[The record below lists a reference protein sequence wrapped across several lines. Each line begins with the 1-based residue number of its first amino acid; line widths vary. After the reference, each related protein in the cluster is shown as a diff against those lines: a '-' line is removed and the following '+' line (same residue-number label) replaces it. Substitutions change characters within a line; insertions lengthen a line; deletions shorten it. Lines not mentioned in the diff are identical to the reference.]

1 MTAKQDAQHE
11 RLSTRAKWTVMIVLT
26 LGALVLMLLAAEVA
40 IRVRQTIRYGTAST
54 IDEYYT
60 VDPKLGLR
68 IPIANMTKGHI
79 SINSLGFRGPEIAV
93 PKPPATVRIA
103 YLGASTT
110 WCAEV
115 SGNEYVWPH
124 IATASLAQ
132 AFPNRRFD
140 YVNGG
145 VPGYTVASSLK
156 NLELRVAPLQPDVV
170 VIYEGINDLTGEL
183 RDVAVRQGV
192 ISEAKEPEMLWVGRY
207 SLLWKLV
214 EKNLRVL
221 ASERDARRN
230 QGRLKL
236 DASSLGEQF
245 RKELTHFV
253 RVAQKD
259 AKLVAVT
266 TLATRVRPDQTPEQQ
281 MSALSSAIFFMPFIT
296 AKDLID
302 AYARYNQIIREVA
315 TDTGA
320 LLIDGEDT
328 ILGDGTHFTDA
339 GSRAMAER
347 VSRALIRGLA
357 GQNVVGTVTPS
368 SRYTRPGRTH
378 GG

>member
-1 MTAKQDAQHE
+1 
-11 RLSTRAKWTVMIVLT
+11 
-26 LGALVLMLLAAEVA
+26 
-40 IRVRQTIRYGTAST
+40 
-54 IDEYYT
+54 
-60 VDPKLGLR
+60 
-68 IPIANMTKGHI
+68 
-79 SINSLGFRGPEIAV
+79 
-93 PKPPATVRIA
+93 
-103 YLGASTT
+103 
-110 WCAEV
+110 
-115 SGNEYVWPH
+115 
-124 IATASLAQ
+124 
-132 AFPNRRFD
+132 
-140 YVNGG
+140 
-145 VPGYTVASSLK
+145 
-156 NLELRVAPLQPDVV
+156 
-170 VIYEGINDLTGEL
+170 
-183 RDVAVRQGV
+183 
-192 ISEAKEPEMLWVGRY
+192 MLWVGRY

-320 LLIDGEDT
+320 RLIDGEDT
-328 ILGDGTHFTDA
+328 ILGDGTHFTDSVHFTDA

-368 SRYTRPGRTH
+368 SRDTRPGRTH